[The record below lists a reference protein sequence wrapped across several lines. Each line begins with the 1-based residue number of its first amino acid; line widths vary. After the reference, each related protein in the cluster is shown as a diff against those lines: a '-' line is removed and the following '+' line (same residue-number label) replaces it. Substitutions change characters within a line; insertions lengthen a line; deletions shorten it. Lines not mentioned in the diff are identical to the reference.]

1 MRNDEVPAPLTDES
15 AASTPKIRR
24 RLTAAALINHL
35 ELARRPDLYGT
46 PVIVGRWGEH
56 VVAAS
61 EETLPFGVVPGMAL
75 RQAEHLCPQAMF
87 VLPDEEAVV
96 RIRELLSAA
105 LYDLAPVVEVRD
117 EGVAWL
123 DLEGVVRA
131 GESIREM
138 RRRLLKAIG
147 REPRL
152 GLAPGPFSAR
162 LAAARARPGRL
173 LQVEDARAFLAP
185 LPSRE
190 LQLDAEQLERLDLLG
205 LRTLGAVAAIGPRE
219 LESQLGR
226 DGRHAVLRARGLEPD
241 RLEVWRPPLFT
252 SAHRQFGEPV
262 EDREA
267 LLFVA
272 RALCGDLADELGLRG
287 AGAKHVRVRLL
298 FECADARCAHGAH
311 SDAGRAHG
319 APSEKREAIVR
330 HPLSSTAEL
339 FGLVGSWI
347 KEWQPRAPIAEMW
360 IELPVLEGAGRRQLR
375 LWAGGDG
382 SGEEVT
388 AAMERLQ
395 ERFGDEVIERY
406 SVMSLGRGISRSVPD
421 PPGAPIRTVM
431 GGIFSR

>member
-1 MRNDEVPAPLTDES
+1 MRVCCGLTG
-15 AASTPKIRR
+15 
-24 RLTAAALINHL
+24 HL

-46 PVIVGRWGEH
+46 PVIVGRWDEH

-61 EETLPFGVVPGMAL
+61 EETLQFGVMPGMAL
-75 RQAEHLCPQAMF
+75 RQAEHLCPQATF

-96 RIRELLSAA
+96 RIRELMSTA

-117 EGVAWL
+117 EGIAWL
-123 DLEGVVRA
+123 DLSGVVRA
-131 GESIREM
+131 GESIREA

-173 LQVEDARAFLAP
+173 VQVADARAFLAP
-185 LPSRE
+185 LSYRE
-190 LQLDAEQLERLDLLG
+190 LPLDAEQLERLDLLG
-205 LRTLGAVAAIGPRE
+205 LRTLSAVAEVGPRE

-226 DGRHAVLRARGLEPD
+226 DGRHAVLLARGLEPD
-241 RLEVWRPPLFT
+241 QLEAWRPPLFT

-287 AGAKHVRVRLL
+287 TGAKHMRVRLL
-298 FECADARCAHGAH
+298 FESGE
-311 SDAGRAHG
+311 
-319 APSEKREAIVR
+319 SEKRESLVR

-347 KEWQPRAPIAEMW
+347 KEWQPRAPISEMW

-382 SGEEVT
+382 SSEEVT

-395 ERFGDEVIERY
+395 ERFGEDVVRKPRPALVSSPIPTERF
-406 SVMSLGRGISRSVPD
+406 
-421 PPGAPIRTVM
+421 A
-431 GGIFSR
+431 